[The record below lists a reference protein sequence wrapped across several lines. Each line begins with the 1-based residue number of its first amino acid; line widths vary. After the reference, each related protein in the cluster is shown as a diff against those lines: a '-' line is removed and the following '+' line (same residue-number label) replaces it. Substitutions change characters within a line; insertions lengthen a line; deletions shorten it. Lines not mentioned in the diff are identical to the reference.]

1 MKALTRLAVENRTLL
16 DHLETHGAPKS
27 VEEFARILERDP
39 SNFRKTLKA
48 LAAEG
53 WLLLGKAAGG
63 TPVQLTDDGHQA
75 AKGLQVA
82 EGRLRAGL
90 PPLIHAQITPDPN
103 QPRQQFD
110 AEDLGELAENIADR
124 GLLQPVLV
132 RLTGPDRADL
142 VAGERRWR
150 AIGLLIDKADPR
162 WPADRPIPY
171 HVSAQSDEA
180 EILADQVVE
189 NLQRKGLHPLEEALA
204 FHQLKEAHG
213 WGVGQISKAVT
224 RTRRFVEQRL
234 DLMNLTPDLQARMRL
249 PKDDPQFLT
258 IPRAREILQHLRQ
271 INEKTAEQRD
281 LEEIAPGGAHASPE
295 DLEAARKPKLEPR
308 DLLALGEIAA
318 AAELN
323 PSPDFPDSPV
333 PVVEIDWTKAMAS
346 QSVIRLETNKLAQL
360 LINGQIEP
368 KVAGARLQPL
378 GHIRLRQENLHP
390 ADNPRALFHL
400 RREAGIS
407 ADQARQ
413 LGNLGRWATPFLTI
427 TPPAA
432 AAPAPVPVEAPAE
445 VADEPTPGRAKWFS
459 TAVREAAVAEARAQP
474 GGERDVSAKLSGAT
488 TSEGEAWPEEASEII
503 ATPWPDRPVATIR
516 LYESSHA
523 RWGICLS
530 TQGRTAGQGDAF
542 GVWTNDPIFS
552 SRADALAHAADR
564 IAHQLGEEA
573 RPRKVRDWLAALPS
587 PIEPQ
592 DQVTE
597 PAPATDPV
605 AALTDVEIRILREV
619 AHAQASVGGGPARV
633 GRYWLDLDAVNLWK
647 RAPAGLLEF
656 KAQPGEAWTVEL
668 TEQGQAVVKA
678 LEPDYDP
685 VALQM
690 RIEREG
696 KFQSDWLNPVD
707 LEAEPSEPTAEAEIS
722 EVLAET
728 PDDSIEEEGAKAV
741 LAKVRAT
748 LDRGHTAAEIRELL
762 DQVGLQRPFEAAG
775 RNIECWEG
783 EAGIVFDGRGVE
795 AAVADTNGMSPHAI
809 AQARG
814 ELLAYALNVATTDN
828 VGPALR
834 GPIDG
839 HPVERLVEAAEAIR
853 KLLLR
858 EIDPASGV
866 FAAVE
871 RVYSTFDQAV
881 RDTRGAIASAA
892 RDVPET
898 SASLLEIRTGDIVTK
913 GGAMTWRL
921 LEPFTKPGHRAH
933 AFKAQPI
940 LHGKDYGKPTTISL
954 ADITALVEEAR

>member
-1 MKALTRLAVENRTLL
+1 MKALTRLAVENRALL

-27 VEEFARILERDP
+27 VDEFARILERDP

-53 WLLLGKAAGG
+53 WLLLGKAGGG

-103 QPRQQFD
+103 QPRKQFD
-110 AEDLGELAENIADR
+110 AEDLGELSENIADR
-124 GLLQPVLV
+124 GLLQPILV

-150 AIGLLIDKADPR
+150 AIGLLIDKGDPR

-180 EILADQVVE
+180 EILADQVIE

-204 FHQLKEAHG
+204 FQQLKEAHG
-213 WGVGQISKAVT
+213 WGVGQIAGAVT

-249 PKDDPQFLT
+249 PKDDPQHLT

-271 INEKTAEQRD
+271 INDKTAEQRD
-281 LEEIAPGGAHASPE
+281 LEEIAPGGALASASPE

-333 PVVEIDWTKAMAS
+333 PVVEIDWSKAMAGPIG
-346 QSVIRLETNKLAQL
+346 IRLQTTHLAEL
-360 LINGQIEP
+360 LINGDATP
-368 KVAGARLQPL
+368 KVAGARVAPL

-427 TPPAA
+427 TPAA
-432 AAPAPVPVEAPAE
+432 TAPAPARPVPAE
-445 VADEPTPGRAKWFS
+445 AEGCAPGS
-459 TAVREAAVAEARAQP
+459 DQQQP
-474 GGERDVSAKLSGAT
+474 
-488 TSEGEAWPEEASEII
+488 
-503 ATPWPDRPVATIR
+503 
-516 LYESSHA
+516 
-523 RWGICLS
+523 
-530 TQGRTAGQGDAF
+530 
-542 GVWTNDPIFS
+542 
-552 SRADALAHAADR
+552 
-564 IAHQLGEEA
+564 QLGLID
-573 RPRKVRDWLAALPS
+573 PLAQTL
-587 PIEPQ
+587 
-592 DQVTE
+592 
-597 PAPATDPV
+597 
-605 AALTDVEIRILREV
+605 AALTDVEIRIVREV
-619 AHAQASVGGGPARV
+619 AHAQSCVGGNPPRV

-647 RAPAGLLEF
+647 RTPAGLLEF
-656 KAQPGEAWTVEL
+656 KAHPGEAWTVEL

-690 RIEREG
+690 RVEREG
-696 KFQSDWLNPVD
+696 KFQSDWLNPPP
-707 LEAEPSEPTAEAEIS
+707 LQSPESQAATEPDQLIEI
-722 EVLAET
+722 
-728 PDDSIEEEGAKAV
+728 D
-741 LAKVRAT
+741 
-748 LDRGHTAAEIRELL
+748 H
-762 DQVGLQRPFEAAG
+762 DQVETSDLLRQVREGLAAGAPDFAGLLQLAGLRAPFEAHVPWSAVRDQAQTAVAIIDPWG
-775 RNIECWEG
+775 EG
-783 EAGIVFDGRGVE
+783 EE
-795 AAVADTNGMSPHAI
+795 AVV
-809 AQARG
+809 QARA
-814 ELLAYALNVATTDN
+814 ELIGFALNLAAGYVA
-828 VGPALR
+828 P
-834 GPIDG
+834 P
-839 HPVERLVEAAEAIR
+839 AAEAHAPDDLQAELHRTGGDLLDALARIIPPATPMFTEIGAVYEPFAKARNAVAWANRR
-853 KLLLR
+853 KAA
-858 EIDPASGV
+858 EPAEAGE
-866 FAAVE
+866 A
-871 RVYSTFDQAV
+871 QA
-881 RDTRGAIASAA
+881 
-892 RDVPET
+892 PP
-898 SASLLEIRTGDIVTK
+898 LLEIRAGDIVTK

-921 LEPFTKPGHRAH
+921 LEGVERSGAKPGLRPH